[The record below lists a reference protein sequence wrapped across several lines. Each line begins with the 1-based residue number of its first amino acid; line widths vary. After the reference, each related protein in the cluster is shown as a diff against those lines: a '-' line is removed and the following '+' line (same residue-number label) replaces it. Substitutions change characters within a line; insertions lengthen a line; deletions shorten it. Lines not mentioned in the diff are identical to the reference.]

1 MSGRGDISAGMDS
14 AGRESFPVRSF
25 RLGYYMNGRGR
36 IIEYLDGGFALFYS
50 SSDMTA
56 DGNTRNK
63 MFANLS
69 QTSI

>member
-1 MSGRGDISAGMDS
+1 MSGRGDISAGMEL
-14 AGRESFPVRSF
+14 AGRASFPVSSF
-25 RLGYYMNGRGR
+25 RLEYHMNRRGK

-63 MFANLS
+63 VFANLS
-69 QTSI
+69 QVSI